1 MESKSGFSVAIA
13 IIGALIIL
21 AGIAI
26 AYQAYSSYSVELV
39 KEDLEANLSYVLQ
52 TLAVVGLKGVF
63 LGIMI
68 WAGSILL
75 RYGLE
80 NWKVECPVT
89 RGSEER

>member
-1 MESKSGFSVAIA
+1 M
-13 IIGALIIL
+13 IIL

-80 NWKVECPVT
+80 NWKAECPVT